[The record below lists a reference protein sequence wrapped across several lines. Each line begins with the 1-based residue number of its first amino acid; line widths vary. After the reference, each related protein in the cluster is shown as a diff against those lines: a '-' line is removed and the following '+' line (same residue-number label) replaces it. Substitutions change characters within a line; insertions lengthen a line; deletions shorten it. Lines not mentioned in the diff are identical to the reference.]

1 MSISFNI
8 PAGTY
13 EGRAVSATTVKL
25 DRGVSESNNIAVRS
39 HKADD
44 RPLEFIKVNG
54 INELG
59 TKIKFT
65 VKNRLKSDILD
76 ITKYL
81 ESLKGTSTVTIT
93 FPDASTKTVVVSKWG
108 ITMNDSL
115 HASLQVEAELVY

>member
-13 EGRAVSATTVKL
+13 EGRAVAATTVKL

-59 TKIKFT
+59 TKIQFT
-65 VKNRLKSDILD
+65 IKNRLKSDILD

>member
-13 EGRAVSATTVKL
+13 QGRAVSATTVKL
-25 DRGVSESNNIAVRS
+25 DRGVSESNSIAVHS
-39 HKADD
+39 YKAGDT
-44 RPLEFIKVNG
+44 PLEFIEVNG

-59 TKIKFT
+59 TKVQFT
-65 VKNRLKSDILD
+65 VKNKLKSDILD

-81 ESLKGTSTVTIT
+81 ESLKGTSAITIT
-93 FPDASTKTVVVSKWG
+93 FPDASTKTVVVSKWS
-108 ITMNDSL
+108 ITMNNSL